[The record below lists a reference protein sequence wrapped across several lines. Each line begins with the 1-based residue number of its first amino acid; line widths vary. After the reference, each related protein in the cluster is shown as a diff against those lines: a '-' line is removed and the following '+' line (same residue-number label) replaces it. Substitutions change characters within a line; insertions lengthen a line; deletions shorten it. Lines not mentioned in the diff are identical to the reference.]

1 MRAPNI
7 QARCKT
13 YNIRVFNITT
23 GLQYTGFEMGM
34 GIYTVKICIYTA
46 DYIFSNMLTLFGPK
60 YSHGIHK
67 QRLLLL

>member
-13 YNIRVFNITT
+13 YNIQVFNITT

-34 GIYTVKICIYTA
+34 GIYTA